1 MNQDRQAAAPVS
13 RRSVLL
19 GALGAATALAGC
31 GGGQAAPHR
40 EVARA
45 AAFSTA
51 ALHEGVF
58 DSRFLAS
65 QVGWAVAVPRGIER
79 TAPLPVLLYLHG
91 LGADHR
97 GPFDY
102 VGLHRALQAWAAKGG
117 PPFAIA
123 TVDGGDGW
131 WKPQSDGTDASRMVI
146 EEYLPLLRRH
156 GFDIDTLALG
166 GASMGGYGALRLAGS
181 DRLRVR
187 SVSVIAP
194 ALGEQAGRSGSLTDV
209 AQHPE
214 RLVGTPVLLVVGTR
228 DELLDEDMAYAQAL
242 RDAGVTVTAQT
253 FPGGHDAFEMA
264 AAGPDVIRFTGEH
277 LAGTPAGRDHS

>member
-1 MNQDRQAAAPVS
+1 MKPDRRVAVTVS
-13 RRSVLL
+13 RRSLLL
-19 GALGAATALAGC
+19 GFMGAATALVGC
-31 GGGQAAPHR
+31 GGGEAAPR
-40 EVARA
+40 VETTRA

-102 VGLHRALQAWAAKGG
+102 VGLHRALQTWAAKGG
-117 PPFAIA
+117 RPFAIA

-146 EEYLPLLRRH
+146 EEYLPVLRHR

-181 DRLRVR
+181 DRVRVR

-209 AQHPE
+209 SQHPE
-214 RLVGTPVLLVVGTR
+214 RLVGTPVLLVVGTQ
-228 DELLDEDMAYAQAL
+228 DEFLGDDMAYAKAL

-253 FPGGHDAFEMA
+253 FPGGHDAFEMSA
-264 AAGPDVIRFTGEH
+264 AAPDVMRFTGEH
-277 LAGTPAGRDHS
+277 LAVMPAR